1 MNIAQ
6 CRMAR
11 AGLDWTLDSLAE
23 ASGVGRRTIAKFE
36 TGGSIMPDRVEALR
50 QCFVAHG
57 VEFLNG
63 GKSVGVRVPRQE
75 D

>member
-1 MNIAQ
+1 MNVTQ

-11 AGLDWTLDSLAE
+11 AALNWSVNDLA
-23 ASGVGRRTIAKFE
+23 ASSGVGVRTIAKFE
-36 TGGSIMPDRVEALR
+36 TGGNVLSLTVETLR
-50 QCFVAHG
+50 QCFVSHG

-63 GKSVGVRVPRQE
+63 GKSVGVRVPRS